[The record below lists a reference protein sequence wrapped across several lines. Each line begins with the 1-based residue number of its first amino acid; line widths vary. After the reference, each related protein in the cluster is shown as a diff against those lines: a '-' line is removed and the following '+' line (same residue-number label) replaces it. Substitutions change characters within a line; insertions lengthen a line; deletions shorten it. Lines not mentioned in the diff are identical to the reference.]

1 MSGKTIVST
10 GPALTQIETS
20 LPKRRVIVIEDDPN
34 FAERLTD
41 LLTGLGHEVVVR
53 LDSSAS
59 DTYEIKDTDIVFIDL
74 LMPIVSGLEVIA
86 QLDRQNCRSPIVLMS
101 SNDQFLRNA
110 ENAIKKL
117 QLWLLGVLY
126 KPFSVAD
133 LAAVLKGA

>member
-1 MSGKTIVST
+1 MTEFGSSR
-10 GPALTQIETS
+10 
-20 LPKRRVIVIEDDPN
+20 PKRRVIVIEDDPN
-34 FAERLTD
+34 FAERLTS
-41 LLTGLGHEVVVR
+41 LLISLGHEVVVR

-59 DTYEIKDTDIVFIDL
+59 ETYEIRDTDVVFIDL
-74 LMPIVSGLEVIA
+74 LMPIVSGLEVLA

-126 KPFSVAD
+126 KPFALED
-133 LAAVLKGA
+133 LKAVLEGV